1 MVIQHPQQ
9 RRRMA
14 EARNKVALEV
24 ILFLWALFATM
35 VLVRAIML
43 VIGVSDR
50 VWIGRVIYGSTSLI
64 TDVLSNIPG
73 FSHTILG
80 PFAMV
85 DLLLLAVVV
94 LFPLGLLATS
104 PRP

>member
-9 RRRMA
+9 RRRIS

-24 ILFLWALFATM
+24 LLTVYALSATI
-35 VLVRAIML
+35 VIIRTIML
-43 VIGVSDR
+43 LIGVTER
-50 VWIGRVIYGSTSLI
+50 VWIGRVVFGLTSPF
-64 TDVLSNIPG
+64 TNAMAKVPG
-73 FSHTILG
+73 FGHQIAG
-80 PFAMV
+80 PFTMV
-85 DLLLLAVVV
+85 DIMLIAIVI